1 MDTLYFF
8 LIFLLYMLCF
18 VNIDFYR
25 TFYFQINIH
34 FLKTK
39 LKRYSFC
46 MKKYWIFLIKHRKLS
61 SLCWILNFIFFVVC
75 VAMVSLQFV
84 QQAYPAAVPKTCINP
99 SAVTILQNPCD
110 DHADKIKPTVANQS
124 LQVIGKHSGDL
135 QVHVKS
141 VLEAVVCCLTSLIY
155 YLKYYIS
162 TCLLACLGLV

>member
-1 MDTLYFF
+1 
-8 LIFLLYMLCF
+8 
-18 VNIDFYR
+18 
-25 TFYFQINIH
+25 
-34 FLKTK
+34 
-39 LKRYSFC
+39 
-46 MKKYWIFLIKHRKLS
+46 
-61 SLCWILNFIFFVVC
+61 
-75 VAMVSLQFV
+75 MVLLQFV

-141 VLEAVVCCLTSLIY
+141 VLEAVVCSLTSLIY

-162 TCLLACLGLV
+162 TCLLACLGLVKIYSKIFLKKDDLCYSNSRLL